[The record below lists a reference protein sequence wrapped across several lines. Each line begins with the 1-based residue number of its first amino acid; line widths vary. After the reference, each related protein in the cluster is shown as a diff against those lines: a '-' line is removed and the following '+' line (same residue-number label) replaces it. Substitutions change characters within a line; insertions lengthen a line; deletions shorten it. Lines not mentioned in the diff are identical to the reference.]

1 MTINLENF
9 CCTNMCIF
17 LNNFLNRMYIIF
29 TDLGYQLNEL
39 KEKCIKIEDEALVNL
54 DSHKYL
60 DEHNFRVPWDLLLEM
75 KLSFSINTKTL
86 KRLSPINGPE
96 CFNFQIE
103 IKFDNSDHDGQ
114 VNEVLIYG
122 HLKAKCYF

>member
-1 MTINLENF
+1 MHT
-9 CCTNMCIF
+9 
-17 LNNFLNRMYIIF
+17 YIIF